1 MILRLPCSV
10 TEPPSLEGQP
20 AHITHASGQTLS
32 ELHTRQERS
41 PSLALLLPFSNS
53 SFPPRAFLTLPSAIR
68 MTILLPTA
76 ANSTPFSDP
85 VTLSSNGGGILLQST
100 KKQIKQSY
108 KVESHHPQSRTVSLP
123 KAAVP
128 TSDAQRHKSSS
139 LKQTHFKTMRIRM
152 WFYNI
157 GRVYLLPKEQS
168 HLSPGSQLRAFPLS
182 SLCLSKCPSRPT
194 ENQFKQLN
202 WQAAIHWFGHS
213 PTGLTYGG

>member
-1 MILRLPCSV
+1 MLINCNTLSIPRPKSNSKLYKWNFNFSKAKFWKTNRSVDTVLQGTWRGRKKKKRQVYKLVVRAGSLCGIRETKMILRLPCSV

-139 LKQTHFKTMRIRM
+139 LK
-152 WFYNI
+152 
-157 GRVYLLPKEQS
+157 
-168 HLSPGSQLRAFPLS
+168 
-182 SLCLSKCPSRPT
+182 
-194 ENQFKQLN
+194 
-202 WQAAIHWFGHS
+202 
-213 PTGLTYGG
+213 